1 MNEAFVSVLD
11 ILENDPSGAGL
22 RPIRED
28 LLNMDMDIRR
38 NMDRG
43 LAPDEMT
50 TARTSRAMIQAAES
64 ILNKLSS

>member
-1 MNEAFVSVLD
+1 MNEAFVAVLD
-11 ILENDPSGAGL
+11 MLESDPSGAGL
-22 RPIRED
+22 KPIRAD
-28 LLNMDMDIRR
+28 LLNMDLDLRR

-43 LAPDEMT
+43 LAPDELN

>member
-11 ILENDPSGAGL
+11 MLESDPSGTGL
-22 RPIRED
+22 KPIRED

-43 LAPDEMT
+43 LAQDEMT

>member
-28 LLNMDMDIRR
+28 LLNVDMDIRR

-43 LAPDEMT
+43 LAPDEMSV
-50 TARTSRAMIQAAES
+50 ARTSRAMIQAAES